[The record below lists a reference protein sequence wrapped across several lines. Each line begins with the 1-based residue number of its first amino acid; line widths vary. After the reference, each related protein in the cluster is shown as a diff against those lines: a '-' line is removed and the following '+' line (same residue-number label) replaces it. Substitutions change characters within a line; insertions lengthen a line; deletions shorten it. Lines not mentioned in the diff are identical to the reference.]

1 MPRLSAW
8 FVRAALVYLAL
19 GFTFGGLLL
28 ANKGVPLYPLTWR
41 LLPAHIEF
49 LLFGWTLQ
57 LIFGVAFWILPRWQ
71 SQRGNVRPAWLA
83 LLLVNAGVW
92 LVVLAGWLN
101 WPAWSLMVGRLLEVT
116 AVAAFAAHAWPR
128 VKPWVEGTG

>member
-8 FVRAALVYLAL
+8 FVRAALIYLGL

-28 ANKGVPLYPLTWR
+28 ANKGFALHPLTWR

-71 SQRGNVRPAWLA
+71 TQRGDVRPAWVA

-92 LVVLAGWLN
+92 LVVLTGWLN
-101 WPAWSLMVGRLLEVT
+101 WPAWSMLAGRLLEAA

-128 VKPWVEGTG
+128 VKPWMEETS